1 MAVDRSEVIELG
13 LTRADF
19 AGELRKAVL
28 ILKTAK
34 DSRGGLRSDATV
46 FWEGFHS
53 RQHEF
58 GLGAGGDYSKTLLE
72 IPNVRATQKAID
84 AQHAQVFTENFRAD
98 LKTQSRQWYTEGR
111 NKS

>member
-13 LTRADF
+13 LTRTDYM
-19 AGELRKAVL
+19 GELRKAIL

-34 DSRGGLRSDATV
+34 DYRGGLRSDATV

-58 GLGAGGDYSKTLLE
+58 GLGAGGDFSKTLLE
-72 IPNVRATQKAID
+72 IPIVRATQKAID
-84 AQHAQVFTENFRAD
+84 TQHAQVFTDHLRAD
-98 LKTQSRQWYTEGR
+98 LRTESLQWYTEGKD
-111 NKS
+111 KS